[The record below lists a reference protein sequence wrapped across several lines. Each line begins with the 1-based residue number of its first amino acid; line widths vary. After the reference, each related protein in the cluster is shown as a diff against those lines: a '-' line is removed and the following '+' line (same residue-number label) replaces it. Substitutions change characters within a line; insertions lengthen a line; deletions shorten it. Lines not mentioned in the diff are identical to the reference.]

1 MIGSPINKNHR
12 QWSVHSLKN
21 LGSVFLGSALFIS
34 SFACFSQ
41 QDSLDL
47 IDSPLTLSL
56 ARTVNSNAS
65 QSMLVIDQYGVHNTT
80 HIIQAANSSNLIN
93 VTQHGNGNYADIT
106 QIGVGN
112 YVDLVQSGDE
122 NLLEVV
128 QQGDFN
134 LANINQLG
142 EQSFIVHQIGNDMVV
157 NITQYKK

>member
-1 MIGSPINKNHR
+1 M
-12 QWSVHSLKN
+12 
-21 LGSVFLGSALFIS
+21 GSVILS
-34 SFACFSQ
+34 SGLLLLSPPCFSQ

-47 IDSPLTLSL
+47 VDSPLTLSL
-56 ARTVNSNAS
+56 ARTVNSEAS
-65 QSMLVIDQYGVHNTT
+65 QSVLIIDQYGIHNTT
-80 HIIQAANSSNLIN
+80 HIIQTANSLNHIS
-93 VTQHGNGNYADIT
+93 VTQTGHSNFADIT

-134 LANINQLG
+134 LANISQQG

>member
-1 MIGSPINKNHR
+1 MIGSPRNKNNR
-12 QWSVHSLKN
+12 LWSMHSLN
-21 LGSVFLGSALFIS
+21 NVGSVVFSGALLFS
-34 SFACFSQ
+34 SSACFSQ

-56 ARTVNSNAS
+56 ARTVNSDAS
-65 QSMLVIDQYGVHNTT
+65 QSVLIIDQYGIHNTT
-80 HIIQAANSSNLIN
+80 LIIQTANSSNHIN
-93 VTQHGNGNYADIT
+93 VTQNGSSNFADIT

-134 LANINQLG
+134 LANINQQG